1 MKSFPLQT
9 VKGKHI
15 LVTGATGGIGGE
27 TAKLLAQSGA
37 ILYLAGRNANKI
49 LSVAEACQVSSDRVF
64 TLDLTQEEEV
74 EKLKE
79 GIYRHTPRLDILVQ
93 AAGAGLI
100 KPFEQLQVSDLNQMI
115 GANLISTFNLLKAF
129 LPEMKEAKQGL
140 IINIPGI
147 LGKTPMSGAAAYCA
161 AKYALTGMMQ
171 CVREEVKRTNIR
183 ITNLYLG
190 GVDSP
195 FWDSLD
201 LRVQRDKMIQAR
213 EAARSIWFL
222 CQQPE
227 SGVVGEM
234 VLQPF
239 NHQVI

>member
-1 MKSFPLQT
+1 MQS

-15 LVTGATGGIGGE
+15 LITGATGGIGGE

-49 LSVAEACQVSSDRVF
+49 LSVAEACQVPSERVF
-64 TLDLTQEEEV
+64 TLDLTQEGEV
-74 EKLKE
+74 GKLKS
-79 GIYRHTPRLDILVQ
+79 GIYQHTPRLDILIQ

-100 KPFEQLQVSDLNQMI
+100 KPFDQLQLADLNQMI
-115 GANLISTFNLLKAF
+115 GANLISSFNLLKAF

-147 LGKTPMSGAAAYCA
+147 LGKSPMAGASAYCA
-161 AKYALTGMMQ
+161 AKYALTGLMQ
-171 CVREEVKRTNIR
+171 SVREEVKRTNIR

-195 FWDSLD
+195 FWDNLD
-201 LRVQRDKMIQAR
+201 LRVQRDKMIDAR
-213 EAARSIWFL
+213 EAAKAIWFL

-239 NHQVI
+239 NHQVL